1 MKRSRSD
8 KIARAILVIM
18 IMSLMVIG
26 VWTAYES
33 FISNRSIFDTTYTF
47 EEAVVAM
54 PDGTVIRGE
63 VSRWTDFE
71 DGDQIQVTI
80 NGKTYLTHS
89 INVVLISE

>member
-1 MKRSRSD
+1 
-8 KIARAILVIM
+8 M